1 MEKVGINENLLKY
14 INNRWYKEKLKSC
27 YNLRY
32 DIKPLIFI
40 KNIEQKL
47 IYTAKDSNKTKTQ
60 FEIISES
67 SKQPKKIKK
76 TKITFNSTV
85 ELLKTFLSYQSSTF
99 NLIPDMYELLS
110 RLILVTQNNNN
121 KTQIINYINFFKSYL
136 ENSTTPNPSVQ
147 SNPSPLSK
155 TPKSKI
161 NLRTVQIEDMLLDT
175 PQREIDIPPS
185 SITRA

>member
-1 MEKVGINENLLKY
+1 M
-14 INNRWYKEKLKSC
+14 
-27 YNLRY
+27 
-32 DIKPLIFI
+32 
-40 KNIEQKL
+40 
-47 IYTAKDSNKTKTQ
+47 
-60 FEIISES
+60 EIISES

-85 ELLKTFLSYQSSTF
+85 KLLKTFLSYQSSTF
-99 NLIPDMYELLS
+99 DLIPELYGLLS
-110 RLILVTQNNNN
+110 KLILITQNNNN